1 MSVTTALSHFDQI
14 IAAAEERSA
23 SNSCRGGHK
32 AAHQGYR
39 APRGL
44 NLWLPAAGTLTP
56 GFAQNMSRV
65 TVLVSSWLI
74 FVASFS

>member
-1 MSVTTALSHFDQI
+1 MSMTTALSHFDQI
-14 IAAAEERSA
+14 SGAAEERNG

-44 NLWLPAAGTLTP
+44 NLWLPAPGTLTP